1 MIVDERI
8 YTLKIGAL
16 NAYRELYVSEGLAVQ
31 KRILGNLIGYYFTEI
46 GTQNQIVHLW
56 GYESLADR
64 DARRAALFQDPEWLA
79 YIEKSAPLLER
90 QENRILKPL
99 F

>member
-1 MIVDERI
+1 MIVQERI

-16 NAYRELYVSEGLAVQ
+16 NDYRDLYLSGGFEVEKS
-31 KRILGNLIGYYFTEI
+31 ILGNLIGYYFTDI
-46 GTQNQIVHLW
+46 GTQNQVVHLW
-56 GYESLADR
+56 GYESFEDR
-64 DARRAALFQDPEWLA
+64 ETRRAELFRNPDWMA
-79 YIEKSAPLLER
+79 YIRAAAPLIDR

>member
-1 MIVDERI
+1 MIIEERI

-16 NAYRELYVSEGLAVQ
+16 KDYRDLYLAEGMDVQ
-31 KRILGNLIGYYFTEI
+31 KSILGNLIGYYFTDI
-46 GTQNQIVHLW
+46 GTQNQVVHLW
-56 GYESLADR
+56 GYESFEDR
-64 DARRAALFQDPEWLA
+64 ETRRATLFSDPGWLS
-79 YIEKSAPLLER
+79 YISKVAPLIER

>member
-1 MIVDERI
+1 MIVEERT

-16 NAYRELYVSEGLAVQ
+16 NDYRDLYLAEGFEVQ
-31 KRILGNLIGYYFTEI
+31 KSILGNLIGYYFTDI
-46 GTQNQIVHLW
+46 GAQNQVVHLW
-56 GYESLADR
+56 GYESYEDR
-64 DARRAALFQDPEWLA
+64 ETRRAELFRNPDWLA
-79 YIEKSAPLLER
+79 YIRNAAPLIDR